1 MTEMISL
8 LMNVDN
14 ESPYEECHTVGEN
27 NMGSPKNRKNRSNYP
42 FLQYCYSIL
51 GLFCTLKRVTTL
63 LS

>member
-14 ESPYEECHTVGEN
+14 ESPSVECHTVGEN
-27 NMGSPKNRKNRSNYP
+27 NMGSPKNRKNHP

-51 GLFCTLKRVTTL
+51 GLF
-63 LS
+63 SFAS